1 MRVRGRTLRTALLAT
16 MLVPAMAVPAT
27 AAPSAPSANA
37 NTAAA
42 ATAVDTPAAR
52 TFPMKERSYRF
63 RTSAGRDYTL
73 IQGRA
78 TMVRH
83 GRWVTVRVRGPV
95 HKRGEGCTGVTI
107 LQSIGADTLA
117 KSFRLCKGRRSID
130 FQQRYPVRRLSRNNP
145 LTIFII
151 ANDCDLRGKC
161 KSSMHTMR
169 LTK

>member
-42 ATAVDTPAAR
+42 ATAVNTPAAR

-78 TMVRH
+78 TMVRD
-83 GRWVTVRVRGPV
+83 GRWVTVRVKGPV

-107 LQSIGADTLA
+107 LQSIGVDTLA
-117 KSFRLCKGRRSID
+117 KSFKLCKGRRSID
-130 FQQRYPVRRLSRNNP
+130 FQQRYPTKRLGRGGP
-145 LTIFII
+145 VTIMII
-151 ANDCDLRGKC
+151 ANEYDRHGKL
-161 KSSMHTMR
+161 KTSIRTLE